1 MYGSML
7 VAVCWLLMQAFV
19 RWLWHVCLSALSP
32 TSSFPS
38 RTSALSILAVFLREL
53 PQPRLSC
60 TTSTFLAH
68 YVYLLIRTAHIVCAA
83 GSMQLSG
90 VRPSVRLS
98 VCLSIRPLHHS
109 ATAAGLLL
117 CARRAGDSAAQPHSS
132 TVCSGKSGQCHVV
145 SCCRKLNSDLLTYLV
160 LWASP
165 PVHNHSLGRMW

>member
-1 MYGSML
+1 ML

-53 PQPRLSC
+53 PQPRLSR

-68 YVYLLIRTAHIVCAA
+68 YVYLLICTAHIVCAA

-90 VRPSVRLS
+90 VRPSVCLS
-98 VCLSIRPLHHS
+98 VSAFAHCIIRPLRRVRCCAPDGQEILLHSHTVAQYAAANAGS
-109 ATAAGLLL
+109 ATL
-117 CARRAGDSAAQPHSS
+117 SADVGS
-132 TVCSGKSGQCHVV
+132 
-145 SCCRKLNSDLLTYLV
+145 
-160 LWASP
+160 
-165 PVHNHSLGRMW
+165 